1 MGGKK
6 KPLRTLK
13 EPIFPP
19 DSFTVEQARAAVL
32 AYMKEHGIPIR
43 PDVVERDPRYP
54 PRYEQH
60 GVQRAG

>member
-1 MGGKK
+1 MAAKK

-13 EPIFPP
+13 EPLFPP

-32 AYMKEHGIPIR
+32 AVMKERGIPIR

-54 PRYEQH
+54 PRYEGH